1 MDGRHRPPRRR
12 DAAHR
17 YAHRAVRA
25 GGHRRPDPLPRGPRL
40 GRQLLLADAAAAPQ
54 RLLGGRRAADHT
66 HADAHV
72 ENGRARARP
81 GAHARAHGA
90 VPGPATAPVG
100 SGRLSLGLRRSA
112 GGRIAATGRLEMP
125 AWDLLV
131 RGGTLVDPAQSIS
144 ARRDVAFRGG
154 KVAAVAETLT
164 GEATE
169 VIDAAGAPVPP
180 RLIDNHTPAHPGPAP
195 RRHPPPT
202 SLPTR
207 ATPGGGAGRPGGRA
221 PP

>member
-17 YAHRAVRA
+17 YDHRAVRA
-25 GGHRRPDPLPRGPRL
+25 GGHGGPDPLPRGPRL

-54 RLLGGRRAADHT
+54 RLLGGGRVADHT
-66 HADAHV
+66 HADAQV

-90 VPGPATAPVG
+90 VPGPTTAPVG
-100 SGRLSLGLRRSA
+100 PGRLSLGLRRSA

-169 VIDAAGAPVPP
+169 VIDAAGALGPARPVDNHPPVYPRLPPP
-180 RLIDNHTPAHPGPAP
+180 R
-195 RRHPPPT
+195 
-202 SLPTR
+202 
-207 ATPGGGAGRPGGRA
+207 RA
-221 PP
+221 PPHALS